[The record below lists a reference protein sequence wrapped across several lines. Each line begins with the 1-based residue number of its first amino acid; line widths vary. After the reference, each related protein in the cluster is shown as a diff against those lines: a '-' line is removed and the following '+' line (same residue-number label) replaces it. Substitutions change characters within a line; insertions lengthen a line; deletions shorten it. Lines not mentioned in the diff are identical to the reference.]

1 MQVTSATSAYAA
13 SGTTE
18 NTTTKAAPNKKTVLG
33 QEDFLRLLAVQ
44 FQQQDP
50 MKPME
55 DTAFIAQMAQFT
67 ALDNSSSLLKQI
79 TQLNNQQDTLTA
91 NSYIGRR
98 VTVDDGQGGVVSG
111 DVSAVEFA
119 DGAPR
124 LVIGDFT
131 YPVSAVLLV
140 EPAPVPAS

>member
-13 SGTTE
+13 SGTTSE
-18 NTTTKAAPNKKTVLG
+18 TTQTASTKKTVLG

-67 ALDNSSSLLKQI
+67 ALDNSSSLLQQI
-79 TQLNNQQDTLTA
+79 TQLNNQQDALTA

-98 VTVDDGQGGVVSG
+98 VTVDDGQGGLVTG
-111 DVSAVEFA
+111 DVSGVEFM
-119 DGAPR
+119 DGTPR
-124 LVIGDFT
+124 IVIGDYT

-140 EPAPVPAS
+140 EPAPVSES